1 MTNAELQFLTLVPPL
16 LKRIAKA
23 LEVIAENTK
32 TEKTEKNK
40 E

>member
-1 MTNAELQFLTLVPPL
+1 MTNAEMQFFILVPPL

-23 LEVIAENTK
+23 LETIAENTK
-32 TEKTEKNK
+32 TEKTEQNK